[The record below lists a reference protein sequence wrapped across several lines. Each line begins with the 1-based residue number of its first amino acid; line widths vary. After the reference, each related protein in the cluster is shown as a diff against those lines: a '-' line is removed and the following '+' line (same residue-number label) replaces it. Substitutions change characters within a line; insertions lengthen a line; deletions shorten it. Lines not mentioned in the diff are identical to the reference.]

1 MNTRPATRLD
11 DRLNS
16 LLVIAVIAITGVMTV
31 DAVRQDVAKATTAEL
46 AKAAQSVVKLAVV
59 ADAHTAH

>member
-31 DAVRQDVAKATTAEL
+31 DAVRQSAEAASTAEL
-46 AKAAQSVVKLAVV
+46 AKSAQPTKDQVVV
-59 ADAHTAH
+59 AEANTTR

>member
-31 DAVRQDVAKATTAEL
+31 DAAMQPAATASPAEL
-46 AKAAQSVVKLAVV
+46 AKSAQPAKDQVVV
-59 ADAHTAH
+59 ADAHDAR

>member
-31 DAVRQDVAKATTAEL
+31 DAVRQSAASTAEL
-46 AKAAQSVVKLAVV
+46 AKSAQPAKDQVVV
-59 ADAHTAH
+59 AEASTTR